1 MKQAIEQF
9 YRRFNINIESEE
21 KENIKRFKIS
31 LIKILE
37 KHIGNISL
45 KNEFRDVFI
54 KYTGIEH
61 KDFGTVNFNTEIDIG
76 QKDWLD
82 ISEKNYIKFSDT
94 CIGKAFQED
103 LINVIKYIQIIFVM
117 DNSIIPSNIKESLYE
132 EISEIINIFGININ
146 VQKENN
152 RYLLYPKGAKEL
164 DDALVNDVLV
174 WLGKYDSSRKK
185 FISALEK
192 YQNKDDNRNILDDL
206 RLSLELIVQEIVN
219 NKKTLE
225 NNKSEIGKILKDKGV
240 NVEISNMYIKLYDYY
255 TTYQNNNVKHS
266 ENCSYNEIEFVIYL
280 TGSFMRLL
288 LSII

>member
-1 MKQAIEQF
+1 MKQEIEQF
-9 YRRFNINIESEE
+9 YRRFNINIETEE
-21 KENIKRFKIS
+21 KENIKRFKNS
-31 LIKILE
+31 LSKILE
-37 KHIGNISL
+37 KYIGNISL

-61 KDFGTVNFNTEIDIG
+61 KDFGTVDLYTEIDIG
-76 QKDWLD
+76 QRDWID
-82 ISEKNYIKFSDT
+82 ITGKNYIKFSNT

-103 LINVIKYIQIIFVM
+103 LTSVIKYIQIIFLM

-132 EISEIINIFGININ
+132 EISEIINVFGININ
-146 VQKENN
+146 IQKENN
-152 RYLLYPKGAKEL
+152 RYLLYPKGAEEL

-174 WLGKYDSSRKK
+174 WLEKYNSSRKK

-192 YQNKDDNRNILDDL
+192 YQNKDDTRNILDDL
-206 RLSLELIVQEIVN
+206 RLSLELLVQEIVN

-225 NNKSEIGKILKDKGV
+225 NNKSEIGKILKDKGI
-240 NVEISNMYIKLYDYY
+240 NIEISNMYIKLFDYY
-255 TTYQNNNVKHS
+255 TTYQNNNVKHG

>member
-1 MKQAIEQF
+1 MKQEIEQF
-9 YRRFNINIESEE
+9 YRRFNINIETEG
-21 KENIKRFKIS
+21 KENIKRFKNS
-31 LIKILE
+31 LSKILE

-54 KYTGIEH
+54 KYTGIEN
-61 KDFGTVNFNTEIDIG
+61 KDFGTVDLYTEIDIG

-82 ISEKNYIKFSDT
+82 ITGKNYIKFSNT

-103 LINVIKYIQIIFVM
+103 LTSVIKYIQIIFLM

-132 EISEIINIFGININ
+132 EISEIINVFGININ
-146 VQKENN
+146 IQKENN
-152 RYLLYPKGAKEL
+152 RYLLYPKGAEEL
-164 DDALVNDVLV
+164 DDALVKDVLV
-174 WLGKYDSSRKK
+174 WLEKYNSSRKK

-192 YQNKDDNRNILDDL
+192 YQNKDDARNILDDL
-206 RLSLELIVQEIVN
+206 RLSLELLVQEIAN

-225 NNKSEIGKILKDKGV
+225 NNKSEIGKILKDKGI
-240 NVEISNMYIKLYDYY
+240 NIEISNMYIKLFDYY
-255 TTYQNNNVKHS
+255 TTYQNNNVKHG
-266 ENCSYNEIEFVIYL
+266 EKCSYNEIEFVIYL

>member
-1 MKQAIEQF
+1 MKQEIEQF
-9 YRRFNINIESEE
+9 YRRFNINIETEE
-21 KENIKRFKIS
+21 KENVKRFRNS
-31 LIKILE
+31 LSKILE
-37 KHIGNISL
+37 KLIGNISL
-45 KNEFRDVFI
+45 KNEFRDFFI

-61 KDFGTVNFNTEIDIG
+61 KDLGTVNFNTEIDIG

-82 ISEKNYIKFSDT
+82 ISGKNYIKFSDT

-103 LINVIKYIQIIFVM
+103 LTNVIKYIQVIFLM
-117 DNSIIPSNIKESLYE
+117 DNSIIPGDIKESLYE
-132 EISEIINIFGININ
+132 EISEIISIFGININ

-164 DDALVNDVLV
+164 DDALVNNVLV

-192 YQNKDDNRNILDDL
+192 YQNKDDTRNTLDDL
-206 RLSLELIVQEIVN
+206 RLSLELLVQEIVN

-225 NNKSEIGKILKDKGV
+225 NNKSEIGKILKDKGI
-240 NVEISNMYIKLYDYY
+240 NVEISNMYIKLFDYY
-255 TTYQNNNVKHS
+255 TIYQNNNVKHR

>member
-1 MKQAIEQF
+1 MEQEIELF
-9 YRRFNINIESEE
+9 YRRFNINIETEE
-21 KENIKRFKIS
+21 KENIKRFKNS
-31 LIKILE
+31 LSKILE

-61 KDFGTVNFNTEIDIG
+61 KDFSTVNFNTEIDIG

-82 ISEKNYIKFSDT
+82 ISGKNYIKFSDT

-103 LINVIKYIQIIFVM
+103 LTNVIKYIQIIFLM
-117 DNSIIPSNIKESLYE
+117 DNSIIPSDIKESLYE

-152 RYLLYPKGAKEL
+152 KYLLYPKGAKEL
-164 DDALVNDVLV
+164 DDVLVNDVLV
-174 WLGKYDSSRKK
+174 WLGKYDSSQKK

-192 YQNKDDNRNILDDL
+192 YQNKDDVRNVLDDL
-206 RLSLELIVQEIVN
+206 RLSLELLVQEIVN

-225 NNKSEIGKILKDKGV
+225 NNKSEIGKILKDKGI
-240 NVEISNMYIKLYDYY
+240 NVEISNMYIKLFDYY
-255 TTYQNNNVKHS
+255 TTYQNNNVKHR
-266 ENCSYNEIEFVIYL
+266 ENCSYNEIEFVMYL